1 MTPEELQLTLKL
13 QSIFMPFAL
22 RRRDAVAQRNGRF
35 VHYTTAESGLNIISS
50 KTLWMRNTTCM
61 SDYSEVQHGGRIL
74 EAFFA
79 DDANK
84 KAYAAAL
91 DGCYDGLATEI
102 L

>member
-74 EAFFA
+74 QRFFPIRRTGRRTFRHSM
-79 DDANK
+79 DV
-84 KAYAAAL
+84 L
-91 DGCYDGLATEI
+91 TGSLWRR
-102 L
+102 